1 MRRPRTQQEML
12 AEETDET
19 NQIVPTTRPIVFN
32 GVQKIL
38 TNPFYLG
45 KIIGNNKEYIPS
57 NSHSPLISQELF
69 NRTQAALRKNNV
81 SAHYIQKLDHPYR
94 GLVRCDFCNRLYT
107 PYVKKGIQYY
117 SARCKDGCLNA
128 NKTFNIGFFETKI
141 EQLISN
147 LSFTPDELAEIDART
162 NTDVAVFEHK
172 RTTMIDHNDRKKK
185 KVREDIAYLRN
196 NRLDLLRTGAYSPE
210 DYIAEEAKLN
220 QQLTDLQDS
229 EQVSDVA
236 MHEVIKD
243 VVKLSE
249 LLKSTNL
256 YYQNANPQEK
266 EEIIKIIFSELT
278 VSDETL
284 GYKCR
289 NGFRA
294 FENRMSLFC
303 DPTGSRTR
311 LPRLKILCPN

>member
-1 MRRPRTQQEML
+1 M
-12 AEETDET
+12 
-19 NQIVPTTRPIVFN
+19 
-32 GVQKIL
+32 
-38 TNPFYLG
+38 
-45 KIIGNNKEYIPS
+45 
-57 NSHSPLISQELF
+57 
-69 NRTQAALRKNNV
+69 
-81 SAHYIQKLDHPYR
+81 
-94 GLVRCDFCNRLYT
+94 
-107 PYVKKGIQYY
+107 
-117 SARCKDGCLNA
+117 
-128 NKTFNIGFFETKI
+128 
-141 EQLISN
+141 
-147 LSFTPDELAEIDART
+147 
-162 NTDVAVFEHK
+162 
-172 RTTMIDHNDRKKK
+172 
-185 KVREDIAYLRN
+185 
-196 NRLDLLRTGAYSPE
+196 
-210 DYIAEEAKLN
+210 N